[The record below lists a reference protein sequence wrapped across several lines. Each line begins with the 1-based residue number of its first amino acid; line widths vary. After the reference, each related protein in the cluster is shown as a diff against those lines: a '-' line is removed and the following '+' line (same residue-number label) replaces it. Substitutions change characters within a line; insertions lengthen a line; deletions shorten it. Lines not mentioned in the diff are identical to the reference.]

1 MNYDQIK
8 QIKIELQDI
17 YEDLDEFVFIDEE

>member
-17 YEDLDEFVFIDEE
+17 YEDLDEFVFIDDE